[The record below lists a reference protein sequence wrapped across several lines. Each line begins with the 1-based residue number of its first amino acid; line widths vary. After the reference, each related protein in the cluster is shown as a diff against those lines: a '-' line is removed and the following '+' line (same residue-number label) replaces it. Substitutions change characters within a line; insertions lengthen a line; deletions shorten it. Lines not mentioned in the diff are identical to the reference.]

1 MTGKVWLV
9 GAGPGDRGLFTLKG
23 LEVLQNAEVVVH
35 DALIGDEVL
44 TLIPENAVKINV
56 GKRASHHRMEQDQIN
71 RTLLEQAQ
79 AGKRV
84 VRLKG
89 GDPFLFGRGGE
100 ELELLAE
107 NNIPFEVVPGV
118 TSAFAVPAY
127 NGIPVTH
134 RDFTSSVHIITGHRR
149 ASKGPDVSADKYPA
163 AGTGTGTAAEK
174 SGSAGTAT
182 GTAAEKSGSAGA
194 ATGTPEEKIGS
205 TGAGPGDADSLGI
218 DYEALVRTHG
228 TLIFLMGLSNL
239 PAIMKGLLLAGID
252 PDLPAAVLE
261 RGTTARQKRVLATV
275 STLEQEAAG
284 AQIQAPAIIVVGE
297 VCRLADSFAW
307 AEKRPL
313 AGKKILLTRPKELIS
328 EMAVR
333 LRRAGAEVLEM
344 PAIETVPIEPNPALD
359 RKMAELRAGDKR
371 PDWII
376 FTSPSGVRIFMER
389 LLSEQ
394 DIRVLAGIKIAVIG
408 EGSAKKLR
416 TYGIRADFMPSVY
429 DGETLGREL
438 ARKIRQESAEAE
450 LQKPAEEK
458 IHSFAEENV
467 HYSAEETLQK
477 SAEPDPPVR
486 ILIPRAAIGNPEL
499 TEELQKAGNVEISDI
514 AIYDTRYVSPE
525 LIDVPAQIRKG
536 EIDYAVFTSASTVRG
551 FSAVMKDTDLSG
563 FKAIC
568 IGRQTRAAAEA
579 RGMETRM
586 AEKATLDALVEAV
599 MRCAAETTDGRRELN
614 GLNDQTQKTSRE

>member
-44 TLIPENAVKINV
+44 TLIPEDAVKINV
-56 GKRASHHRMEQDQIN
+56 GKRASHHRMEQEQIN

-107 NNIPFEVVPGV
+107 HNIPFEVVPGV

-163 AGTGTGTAAEK
+163 AGTETGAAADKKE
-174 SGSAGTAT
+174 SAGT
-182 GTAAEKSGSAGA
+182 

-205 TGAGPGDADSLGI
+205 AGAGPGDADSLGI

-275 STLEQEAAG
+275 STLEEEAARS
-284 AQIQAPAIIVVGE
+284 QIQAPAIIVVGE

-458 IHSFAEENV
+458 IHSFTEENV

-599 MRCAAETTDGRRELN
+599 MRCAAETTDGRREN
-614 GLNDQTQKTSRE
+614 

>member
-163 AGTGTGTAAEK
+163 AGTG
-174 SGSAGTAT
+174 T

-586 AEKATLDALVEAV
+586 AEKATLGALVEAV
-599 MRCAAETTDGRRELN
+599 MRCAAETADGRREN
-614 GLNDQTQKTSRE
+614 

>member
-218 DYEALVRTHG
+218 DYESLVRTHG

-467 HYSAEETLQK
+467 HYSAEETLQR
-477 SAEPDPPVR
+477 SAEADPPVR

-599 MRCAAETTDGRRELN
+599 MRCAAETTDGRREN
-614 GLNDQTQKTSRE
+614 

>member
-174 SGSAGTAT
+174 IGSAGTAT

-205 TGAGPGDADSLGI
+205 AGAGPGDADSLGI

-514 AIYDTRYVSPE
+514 AIYETRYVSPE

-599 MRCAAETTDGRRELN
+599 MRCAAETTDGRREN
-614 GLNDQTQKTSRE
+614 

>member
-44 TLIPENAVKINV
+44 TLIPKNAVKINV

-149 ASKGPDVSADKYPA
+149 ASKTPDVSADKYPA

-261 RGTTARQKRVLATV
+261 RGTTAGQRRVLATV
-275 STLEQEAAG
+275 STLEEEAARS
-284 AQIQAPAIIVVGE
+284 QIQAPAIIVVGE

-438 ARKIRQESAEAE
+438 ARKIRQAAVKGD
-450 LQKPAEEK
+450 LQKPAK
-458 IHSFAEENV
+458 A
-467 HYSAEETLQK
+467 
-477 SAEPDPPVR
+477 DPPVR

-514 AIYDTRYVSPE
+514 AIYETRYVSPE
-525 LIDVPAQIRKG
+525 LIDVRTQIRNG

-563 FKAIC
+563 VMAVC
-568 IGRQTRAAAEA
+568 IGRQTRTAAEA
-579 RGMETRM
+579 QGMETRM
-586 AEKATLDALVEAV
+586 AEKATLGALVEAV
-599 MRCAAETTDGRRELN
+599 MRCAAETADGRREN
-614 GLNDQTQKTSRE
+614 

>member
-205 TGAGPGDADSLGI
+205 AGAGPGDADSLGI

-467 HYSAEETLQK
+467 HYSAEETLQR
-477 SAEPDPPVR
+477 SAEADPPVR
-486 ILIPRAAIGNPEL
+486 ILIPRAAIGTPEL

-586 AEKATLDALVEAV
+586 AEKATLGALVEAV
-599 MRCAAETTDGRRELN
+599 MRCAAETADGRREN
-614 GLNDQTQKTSRE
+614 

>member
-174 SGSAGTAT
+174 SGSAG
-182 GTAAEKSGSAGA
+182 A

-261 RGTTARQKRVLATV
+261 RGTTAGQRRVLATV
-275 STLEQEAAG
+275 STLEEEAARS
-284 AQIQAPAIIVVGE
+284 QIQAPAIIVVGE

-599 MRCAAETTDGRRELN
+599 MRCAAETTDGRREN
-614 GLNDQTQKTSRE
+614 

>member
-44 TLIPENAVKINV
+44 TLIPEDAVKINV
-56 GKRASHHRMEQDQIN
+56 GKRASHHRMEQEQIN

-149 ASKGPDVSADKYPA
+149 ASKGPDVSADKYLA
-163 AGTGTGTAAEK
+163 AGTGTGTAADKKE
-174 SGSAGTAT
+174 SAGT
-182 GTAAEKSGSAGA
+182 GK
-194 ATGTPEEKIGS
+194 
-205 TGAGPGDADSLGI
+205 GDADSLGI

-275 STLEQEAAG
+275 STLEEEAARS
-284 AQIQAPAIIVVGE
+284 QIQAPAIIVVGE

-458 IHSFAEENV
+458 IHSFTEENV

-486 ILIPRAAIGNPEL
+486 ILIPHAAIGNPEL

-536 EIDYAVFTSASTVRG
+536 DIDYAVFTSASTVRG

-599 MRCAAETTDGRRELN
+599 MRCAAETTDGRREN
-614 GLNDQTQKTSRE
+614 

>member
-44 TLIPENAVKINV
+44 TLIPEDAVKINV
-56 GKRASHHRMEQDQIN
+56 GKRASHHRMEQEQIN
-71 RTLLEQAQ
+71 RTLLEEAQ

-149 ASKGPDVSADKYPA
+149 ASKGPDISAGKYPA
-163 AGTGTGTAAEK
+163 DGTGTGAAADKNGSFGTGTGTAADKKE
-174 SGSAGTAT
+174 SAGT
-182 GTAAEKSGSAGA
+182 GK
-194 ATGTPEEKIGS
+194 
-205 TGAGPGDADSLGI
+205 GDADSLGI

-261 RGTTARQKRVLATV
+261 RGTTAGQRRVLATV
-275 STLEQEAAG
+275 STLEEEAARS
-284 AQIQAPAIIVVGE
+284 QIQAPAIIVVGE

-467 HYSAEETLQK
+467 HYSAEETLQR
-477 SAEPDPPVR
+477 SAEADPPVR

-514 AIYDTRYVSPE
+514 AIYETRYVSPE
-525 LIDVPAQIRKG
+525 LIDVRTQIRNG

-563 FKAIC
+563 VMAVC

-579 RGMETRM
+579 QGMETRM
-586 AEKATLDALVEAV
+586 AEKATLGALVEAV
-599 MRCAAETTDGRRELN
+599 MRCAAETADGRREN
-614 GLNDQTQKTSRE
+614 

>member
-118 TSAFAVPAY
+118 TSAFY

-174 SGSAGTAT
+174 IGSAGTAT

-205 TGAGPGDADSLGI
+205 AGAGPGDADSLGI

-467 HYSAEETLQK
+467 HYSAEETLQR
-477 SAEPDPPVR
+477 SAEADPPVR
-486 ILIPRAAIGNPEL
+486 ILIPRAAIGTPEL

-599 MRCAAETTDGRRELN
+599 MRCAAETTDGRREN
-614 GLNDQTQKTSRE
+614 

>member
-514 AIYDTRYVSPE
+514 AIYETRYVSPE
-525 LIDVPAQIRKG
+525 LIDVPAQILKG

-599 MRCAAETTDGRRELN
+599 MRCAAETADGRREN
-614 GLNDQTQKTSRE
+614 

>member
-44 TLIPENAVKINV
+44 TLIPEDAVKINV
-56 GKRASHHRMEQDQIN
+56 GKRASHHRMEQEQIN

-149 ASKGPDVSADKYPA
+149 ASKTPDISAGKYPA
-163 AGTGTGTAAEK
+163 DGTGTGAAADKNGSFGTGTGTAADKKE
-174 SGSAGTAT
+174 SAGT
-182 GTAAEKSGSAGA
+182 GK
-194 ATGTPEEKIGS
+194 
-205 TGAGPGDADSLGI
+205 GDADSLGI

-261 RGTTARQKRVLATV
+261 RGTTAGQRRVLATV
-275 STLEQEAAG
+275 STLEEEAARS
-284 AQIQAPAIIVVGE
+284 QIQAPAIIVVGE

-344 PAIETVPIEPNPALD
+344 PAIETVPIEPNPAFDLCVE
-359 RKMAELRAGDKR
+359 ELEGGGKR

-389 LLSEQ
+389 LLSGR
-394 DIRVLAGIKIAVIG
+394 DIRVLAGVKIAVIG

-438 ARKIRQESAEAE
+438 ARKIRQAAVKGD
-450 LQKPAEEK
+450 LQKPAE
-458 IHSFAEENV
+458 A
-467 HYSAEETLQK
+467 
-477 SAEPDPPVR
+477 DPPVR

-514 AIYDTRYVSPE
+514 AIYETRYVSPE
-525 LIDVPAQIRKG
+525 LIDVRTQIRNG

-563 FKAIC
+563 VMAVC

-579 RGMETRM
+579 QGMETRM
-586 AEKATLDALVEAV
+586 AEKATLGALVEAV
-599 MRCAAETTDGRRELN
+599 MRCAAETADGRREN
-614 GLNDQTQKTSRE
+614 

>member
-163 AGTGTGTAAEK
+163 AGTGTGTAADKKE
-174 SGSAGTAT
+174 SAGT
-182 GTAAEKSGSAGA
+182 GK
-194 ATGTPEEKIGS
+194 
-205 TGAGPGDADSLGI
+205 GDADSLGI

-275 STLEQEAAG
+275 STLEEEAARS
-284 AQIQAPAIIVVGE
+284 QIQAPAIIVVGE

-458 IHSFAEENV
+458 IHSFTEENV

-586 AEKATLDALVEAV
+586 AEKATLGALVEAV
-599 MRCAAETTDGRRELN
+599 MRCAAETADGRREN
-614 GLNDQTQKTSRE
+614 

>member
-79 AGKRV
+79 AGKRG
-84 VRLKG
+84 VRLQG

-174 SGSAGTAT
+174 IGSAGTAT

-599 MRCAAETTDGRRELN
+599 MRCAAETTDGRREN
-614 GLNDQTQKTSRE
+614 

>member
-100 ELELLAE
+100 ELEHLAE
-107 NNIPFEVVPGV
+107 HNIPFEVVPGV

-174 SGSAGTAT
+174 IGSAGTAT

-205 TGAGPGDADSLGI
+205 AGAGPGDADSLGI

-275 STLEQEAAG
+275 STLEEEAARS
-284 AQIQAPAIIVVGE
+284 QIQAPAIIVVGE

-514 AIYDTRYVSPE
+514 AIYETRYVSPE

-586 AEKATLDALVEAV
+586 AEKATLGALVEAV
-599 MRCAAETTDGRRELN
+599 MRCAAETTDGRREN
-614 GLNDQTQKTSRE
+614 

>member
-174 SGSAGTAT
+174 SGSAG
-182 GTAAEKSGSAGA
+182 A

-261 RGTTARQKRVLATV
+261 RGTTAGQRRVLATV
-275 STLEQEAAG
+275 STLEEEAARS
-284 AQIQAPAIIVVGE
+284 QIQAPAIIVVGE

-438 ARKIRQESAEAE
+438 ARKIRQAAVKGN
-450 LQKPAEEK
+450 LQKPAE
-458 IHSFAEENV
+458 A
-467 HYSAEETLQK
+467 
-477 SAEPDPPVR
+477 DPPVR

-514 AIYDTRYVSPE
+514 AIYETRYVSPE
-525 LIDVPAQIRKG
+525 LIDVRTQIRNG

-563 FKAIC
+563 VMAVC

-579 RGMETRM
+579 QGMETRM
-586 AEKATLDALVEAV
+586 AEKATLGALVEAV
-599 MRCAAETTDGRRELN
+599 MRCAAETADGRREN
-614 GLNDQTQKTSRE
+614 

>member
-205 TGAGPGDADSLGI
+205 AGAGPGDADSLGI

-467 HYSAEETLQK
+467 HYSAEETLQR
-477 SAEPDPPVR
+477 SAEADPPVR

-599 MRCAAETTDGRRELN
+599 MRCAAETADGRREN
-614 GLNDQTQKTSRE
+614 

>member
-44 TLIPENAVKINV
+44 TLIPEDAVKINV
-56 GKRASHHRMEQDQIN
+56 GKRASHHRMEQEQIN

-107 NNIPFEVVPGV
+107 HNIPFEVVPGV

-149 ASKGPDVSADKYPA
+149 ASKGPDVSADKNGSF
-163 AGTGTGTAAEK
+163 GTGTGTAADKKE
-174 SGSAGTAT
+174 SAGT
-182 GTAAEKSGSAGA
+182 GK
-194 ATGTPEEKIGS
+194 
-205 TGAGPGDADSLGI
+205 GDADSLGI

-275 STLEQEAAG
+275 STLEEEAARS
-284 AQIQAPAIIVVGE
+284 QIQAPAIIVVGE

-458 IHSFAEENV
+458 IHSFTEENV

-599 MRCAAETTDGRRELN
+599 MRCAAETTDGRREN
-614 GLNDQTQKTSRE
+614 

>member
-174 SGSAGTAT
+174 IGSAGTAT

-194 ATGTPEEKIGS
+194 AAGTPEEKIGS
-205 TGAGPGDADSLGI
+205 AGAGPGDADSLGI

-599 MRCAAETTDGRRELN
+599 MRCAAETTDGRREN
-614 GLNDQTQKTSRE
+614 

>member
-514 AIYDTRYVSPE
+514 AIYETRYVSPE
-525 LIDVPAQIRKG
+525 LIDVRTQIRNG

-563 FKAIC
+563 VMAVC

-599 MRCAAETTDGRRELN
+599 MRCAAETTDGRREN
-614 GLNDQTQKTSRE
+614 

>member
-467 HYSAEETLQK
+467 HYSAEETLQR
-477 SAEPDPPVR
+477 SAEADPPVR
-486 ILIPRAAIGNPEL
+486 ILIPRAAIGTPEL

-525 LIDVPAQIRKG
+525 LVDVPAQIRKG

-599 MRCAAETTDGRRELN
+599 MRCAAETTDGRREN
-614 GLNDQTQKTSRE
+614 

>member
-174 SGSAGTAT
+174 IGSAGTAT

-333 LRRAGAEVLEM
+333 LRKAGAEVLEM

-467 HYSAEETLQK
+467 HYSAEETLQR
-477 SAEPDPPVR
+477 SAEADPPVR
-486 ILIPRAAIGNPEL
+486 ILIPRAAIGTPEL

-599 MRCAAETTDGRRELN
+599 MRCAAETTDGRREN
-614 GLNDQTQKTSRE
+614 

>member
-44 TLIPENAVKINV
+44 TLIPEDAVEINV
-56 GKRASHHRMEQDQIN
+56 GKRASHHRMEQEQIN

-107 NNIPFEVVPGV
+107 HNIPFEVVPGV

-174 SGSAGTAT
+174 IGSAGTAT

-275 STLEQEAAG
+275 STLEEEAARS
-284 AQIQAPAIIVVGE
+284 QIQAPAIIVVGE

-467 HYSAEETLQK
+467 HYSAEETLQR
-477 SAEPDPPVR
+477 SAEADPPVR

-599 MRCAAETTDGRRELN
+599 MRCAAETTDGRREN
-614 GLNDQTQKTSRE
+614 

>member
-149 ASKGPDVSADKYPA
+149 ASKGPDVSADKKES
-163 AGTGTGTAAEK
+163 AGTGK
-174 SGSAGTAT
+174 
-182 GTAAEKSGSAGA
+182 
-194 ATGTPEEKIGS
+194 
-205 TGAGPGDADSLGI
+205 GDADSLGI

-261 RGTTARQKRVLATV
+261 RGTTAGQRRVLATV
-275 STLEQEAAG
+275 STLEEEAARS
-284 AQIQAPAIIVVGE
+284 QIQAPAIIVVGE

-467 HYSAEETLQK
+467 HYSAEETLQR
-477 SAEPDPPVR
+477 SAEADPPVR

-599 MRCAAETTDGRRELN
+599 MRCAAETTDGRREN
-614 GLNDQTQKTSRE
+614 

>member
-44 TLIPENAVKINV
+44 TLIPEDAVKINV
-56 GKRASHHRMEQDQIN
+56 GKRASHHRMEQEQIN

-107 NNIPFEVVPGV
+107 HNIPFEVVPGV

-174 SGSAGTAT
+174 IGSAGTAT

-205 TGAGPGDADSLGI
+205 AGAGPGDADSLGI

-275 STLEQEAAG
+275 STLEEEAARS
-284 AQIQAPAIIVVGE
+284 QIQAPAIIVVGE

-450 LQKPAEEK
+450 LQKPAE
-458 IHSFAEENV
+458 
-467 HYSAEETLQK
+467 
-477 SAEPDPPVR
+477 PDPPVR

-599 MRCAAETTDGRRELN
+599 MRCAAETADGRREN
-614 GLNDQTQKTSRE
+614 

>member
-127 NGIPVTH
+127 NGIPVTQ

-599 MRCAAETTDGRRELN
+599 MRCAAETADGRREN
-614 GLNDQTQKTSRE
+614 

>member
-149 ASKGPDVSADKYPA
+149 ASKGPDVSADKKES
-163 AGTGTGTAAEK
+163 AGTGK
-174 SGSAGTAT
+174 
-182 GTAAEKSGSAGA
+182 
-194 ATGTPEEKIGS
+194 
-205 TGAGPGDADSLGI
+205 GDADSLGI

-275 STLEQEAAG
+275 STLEQEAARS
-284 AQIQAPAIIVVGE
+284 QIQAPAIIVVGE

-416 TYGIRADFMPSVY
+416 TYGVRADFMPSVY

-563 FKAIC
+563 FKVIC

-599 MRCAAETTDGRRELN
+599 MRCAAETTDGRREN
-614 GLNDQTQKTSRE
+614 

>member
-71 RTLLEQAQ
+71 RTLLEQAL

-84 VRLKG
+84 VRLNG
-89 GDPFLFGRGGE
+89 SDPFLFGRGGE

-174 SGSAGTAT
+174 IGSAGTAT

-599 MRCAAETTDGRRELN
+599 MRCAAETTDGRREN
-614 GLNDQTQKTSRE
+614 

>member
-174 SGSAGTAT
+174 IGSAGTAT

-205 TGAGPGDADSLGI
+205 AGAGPGDADSLGI

-467 HYSAEETLQK
+467 HYSAEETLQR
-477 SAEPDPPVR
+477 SAEADPPVR

-599 MRCAAETTDGRRELN
+599 MRCAAETTDGRREN
-614 GLNDQTQKTSRE
+614 

>member
-44 TLIPENAVKINV
+44 TLIPEDAVKINV
-56 GKRASHHRMEQDQIN
+56 GKRASHHRMEQEQIN

-275 STLEQEAAG
+275 STLEEEAARS
-284 AQIQAPAIIVVGE
+284 QIQAPAIIVVGE

-458 IHSFAEENV
+458 IHSFTEENV

-586 AEKATLDALVEAV
+586 AEKATLGALVEAV
-599 MRCAAETTDGRRELN
+599 MRCAAETADGRREN
-614 GLNDQTQKTSRE
+614 